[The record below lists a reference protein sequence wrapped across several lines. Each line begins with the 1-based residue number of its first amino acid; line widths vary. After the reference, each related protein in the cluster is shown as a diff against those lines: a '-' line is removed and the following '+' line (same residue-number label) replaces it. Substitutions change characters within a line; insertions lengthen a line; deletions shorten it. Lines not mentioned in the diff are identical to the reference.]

1 MKRVWMTAL
10 AVVLATS
17 LSANAKLPEPTAE
30 EAQKKLAD
38 AEKKAKGEE
47 AAKAALAAAQDR
59 VAKRYRASHKN
70 APPPVPVASP
80 TKK

>member
-38 AEKKAKGEE
+38 AEKKAKSEE
-47 AAKAALAAAQDR
+47 AAKVALAAAQDR
-59 VAKRYRASHKN
+59 VAQRYRATHKN
-70 APPPVPVASP
+70 APPPVPVVAP
-80 TKK
+80 IKK

>member
-1 MKRVWMTAL
+1 MKTLWMIAL
-10 AVVLATS
+10 ATMLATS
-17 LSANAKLPEPTAE
+17 LSANARLPEPTPE

-59 VAKRYRASHKN
+59 VAQRYRATHKN
-70 APPPVPVASP
+70 APPAVPVVTA

>member
-1 MKRVWMTAL
+1 MKTLWMTAW

-17 LSANAKLPEPTAE
+17 LSANAKLPEPTLE

-59 VAKRYRASHKN
+59 VAQRYRASHKN
-70 APPPVPVASP
+70 ASPPVPVAAA